1 MASGP
6 ITSWQIDGQT
16 VETVTYFILGGLQ
29 NHCRWWLQPWNKKI
43 LAPWKKSYDKPRQRI
58 INQRHYFADTGLSS
72 QSYGLS
78 SKHVWMWE
86 LDHKE
91 GWRIDAFELWC
102 WRRLLRVPWTTRRSN
117 KPILKEISPEYS
129 IDRTDAEAEI
139 PILWPSDAKNWLL
152 RNDPDA
158 RKDQGRRRRGRQRMR
173 WLDGITNSL
182 DMSLS
187 KLQELVMDRQ
197 VWCAAVHGVTKS
209 QTRLSN

>member
-1 MASGP
+1 MTNRWANSENSD
-6 ITSWQIDGQT
+6 IF
-16 VETVTYFILGGLQ
+16 YFGGLQ
-29 NHCRWWLQPWNKKI
+29 NHCRWWLQPWNKKM

-58 INQRHYFADTGLSS
+58 INQRHYFADKGLSS

-78 SKHVWMWE
+78 SRHVWMWE

-102 WRRLLRVPWTTRRSN
+102 LRRLLRVPWTTRRSN
-117 KPILKEISPEYS
+117 KPILMGISPEYS
-129 IDRTDAEAEI
+129 IDRIDAEAEI
-139 PILWPSDAKNWLL
+139 PILWPPDAKNWLL

-158 RKDQGRRRRGRQRMR
+158 RKDRGRKRRGQQRMR

-187 KLQELVMDRQ
+187 KPRELVMDRKA
-197 VWCAAVHGVTKS
+197 WRPAVHGVTKS
-209 QTRLSN
+209 QTQLSD